1 MGFKKLT
8 IGSSQRC
15 QWYNLEKTFKIILYT
30 FEKAKARKHYHDNL
44 DMLGSYF
51 RLVKKA
57 SQYYTYVLLN
67 RLMMRVF
74 CMTFSTACKV
84 REFLQQILLVSRL
97 CVKHLT
103 QYLNHLHLCRG
114 LSPQVVNSSTERK
127 ILI

>member
-1 MGFKKLT
+1 
-8 IGSSQRC
+8 
-15 QWYNLEKTFKIILYT
+15 
-30 FEKAKARKHYHDNL
+30 
-44 DMLGSYF
+44 MLGSYF

-67 RLMMRVF
+67 RLMMRSF
-74 CMTFSTACKV
+74 CMTFPTACKV

-127 ILI
+127 ILNLNYMFHILLTVIKYINCFLPNLKHPLTNIKGCQMLFFLT